1 MFFTVFLVRK
11 SGGKVFWMRA
21 HPVYFS
27 LARAPLMVA
36 AFHLLYYYDFD
47 RYEILQQILSLGA
60 AATVLAPADMR
71 EAIIERLQE
80 AWQNLQ

>member
-1 MFFTVFLVRK
+1 
-11 SGGKVFWMRA
+11 
-21 HPVYFS
+21 
-27 LARAPLMVA
+27 MVA